1 MQITSVY
8 LRNIKSYAEQRFDL
22 SPGLAAIAGENGA
35 GKSTIVE
42 AVGYALYGFA
52 GGPLAGFIREGERSA
67 EIRVGFVSPLDGR
80 EYESVRA
87 LRMSAKSGAVSA
99 TFKLIDPE
107 HGGTIAEG
115 RDEVDRFLRQSLG
128 FGDST
133 VDLRSIFADVSGVPQ
148 GRLTADFIDTP
159 QARKAKF
166 DPLIGTHDFR
176 AAFDAL
182 RQPLN
187 LLENEKADHGA
198 TLAALEER
206 LKDLPG
212 VVQSIADNGAAADE
226 NAALLSRI
234 RGELTEAK
242 AATDELTTRK
252 ELIDRLRSEW
262 RASVQALELHTDAFE
277 AAGERLG
284 RAELAAERASA
295 TSAQSAEYLSTERR
309 LDAADKRLVEWVR
322 LSAETHLAQ
331 VKQDAAQARHDKA
344 QADLDQLD
352 ALQGRLPELEHSAGV
367 QTDLETRLN
376 AARERAAILETARQ
390 QARGIAAEIEERTA
404 DRDQYERQIADARE
418 GEGLAGE
425 TDYLQRRTA
434 DIAASIAIADA
445 ALSGLSVIQSEL
457 GQLNIDVEHETHVEL
472 PALELDL
479 RRFSQH
485 VSDRHRVALER
496 GIDRGERLIEIYGD
510 RIQAADPVRRV
521 MLETTLR
528 ETRQRLEVASAA
540 RGKMVG
546 IPVWEGQIE
555 SLSDHITGQNAQAV
569 QSRAAVEDA
578 RKARSEA
585 AAILRCIEGL
595 GSPAP
600 RVALEVARDQLGN
613 RGAVLE
619 DRAEAYRQIAQI
631 KARLTALAEQS
642 APLAE
647 AAQEV
652 EWLQSRSDG
661 LRPVHERHLK
671 ASAIMGHLPMLIAEH
686 AAFRATAGEAAQ
698 AVERSKGALD
708 KAEGGFDP
716 ADLDG
721 ALETQSTLQVQV
733 GALGNHGKQLAA
745 ELTGLERDRLTLR
758 QAERDGNATR
768 AKIERTDTLHR
779 ILRLIR
785 ESLRDAGPE
794 VTKALV
800 GGVSSTANEIFCE
813 IMGGYDQALE
823 WDAEYGIWVQTGDH
837 RRAFR
842 QLSGGEQITAAL
854 SVRLALL
861 RDLLRIDTAFLD
873 EPTQNLDV
881 TRRENL
887 AEQIQRITG
896 FSQLFVIS
904 HDDTFE
910 RLLQSVIHVEKTN
923 GVSRVSVQ

>member
-8 LRNIKSYAEQRFDL
+8 LKNIKSYSEQTL
-22 SPGLAAIAGENGA
+22 ALTPGLAAIAGENGA

-133 VDLRSIFADVSGVPQ
+133 VDLKSIFADVSGVPQ

-166 DPLIGTHDFR
+166 DPLLGTHDFR
-176 AAFDAL
+176 SAFDVL

-187 LLENEKADHGA
+187 LLETQRAALGA
-198 TLAALEER
+198 TLAGLEER
-206 LKDLPG
+206 LKDLPDTL
-212 VVQSIADNGAAADE
+212 QAIADNGAAASE
-226 NAALLSRI
+226 NAALLVRTTE
-234 RGELTEAK
+234 GLTEAK

-252 ELIDRLRSEW
+252 ELLDRLRSEW
-262 RASVQALELHTDAFE
+262 RAGVEALELHTDAFE

-284 RAELAAERASA
+284 RAELAAEHASD
-295 TSAQSAEYLSTERR
+295 TSARSAEYLSTERR

-322 LSAETHLAQ
+322 LSAETRLAQ
-331 VKQDAAQARHDKA
+331 AKQDAAHVRHFEA

-352 ALQGRLPELEHSAGV
+352 ALQDRLPELEHSAGV
-367 QTDLETRLN
+367 QAKLEGRVNEARTRAGSFARAMDHRNDIEGEL
-376 AARERAAILETARQ
+376 AAQIASKSECERR
-390 QARGIAAEIEERTA
+390 
-404 DRDQYERQIADARE
+404 IADARE
-418 GEGLAGE
+418 GGGLVGE

-434 DIAASIAIADA
+434 DIAAAIAIADA

-485 VSDRHRVALER
+485 VSDRHRLALER

-540 RGKMVG
+540 RDKLAGLA
-546 IPVWEGQIE
+546 VWEEQRAALAERIMG
-555 SLSDHITGQNAQAV
+555 LAV
-569 QSRAAVEDA
+569 QAAKAKAEME
-578 RKARSEA
+578 KSHEARSEA
-585 AAILRCIEGL
+585 TALQERIEGL

-600 RVALEVARDQLGN
+600 RVALEVARDQLGK

-631 KARLTALAEQS
+631 KARLTALSEQS

-671 ASAIMGHLPMLIAEH
+671 ASAVMGPLPMLIAEH
-686 AAFRATAGEAAQ
+686 ATFRATADESAQ
-698 AVERSKGALD
+698 TVERLKRLLD

-745 ELTGLERDRLTLR
+745 ELAGLERDRLTLVL
-758 QAERDGNATR
+758 AERERQTAR
-768 AKIERTDTLHR
+768 AKIQRTDTLHR

-800 GGVSSTANEIFCE
+800 GGVSDSANEIFSE
-813 IMGGYDQALE
+813 IMGGYDRALE
-823 WDAEYGIWVQTGDH
+823 WDADYGIWLLTGEH

-842 QLSGGEQITAAL
+842 QLSGGEQITAAPIGQAGPAPRP
-854 SVRLALL
+854 VANR
-861 RDLLRIDTAFLD
+861 
-873 EPTQNLDV
+873 
-881 TRRENL
+881 
-887 AEQIQRITG
+887 
-896 FSQLFVIS
+896 
-904 HDDTFE
+904 H
-910 RLLQSVIHVEKTN
+910 RLLGRADSE
-923 GVSRVSVQ
+923 SRRHPPGESGGADSANHGILPAIRNQPRRYL